1 MSNQRKQ
8 HSFAYLRFRR
18 RLVTGLLVMAA
29 LAIGLVVNQ
38 FRAAYQEREE
48 AVHKQTEHYV
58 KAIEA
63 HVLYSIQFVDLSLL
77 SFANAI
83 KVLPEKQ
90 STAPETIQALLSS
103 RGISSSGDF
112 WITFINAQG
121 RGIYASRDLAVAGVD
136 YSDRDY
142 FKAHLDT
149 ANKDQLYVGE
159 PQIGRTSKERLFFLS
174 RRVENAKG
182 EFLGVIAAPL
192 NATRFAQVFEN
203 SRFTPDVSVT
213 LVHGNGKIIARA
225 PEFDNAFGRSLLG
238 TLLFEDLKKSDTGSH
253 KSVSAIDKIP
263 RMFSYRKLDHLPLIV
278 VVGSSDMES
287 LQLLEKNSLFAG
299 AGLGLLLLLM
309 TVGGNFS
316 LRTYRKM
323 EERES
328 MFRALYTTSKEM
340 ERKLTASEQRTRL
353 IADNLPVMIGYVDK
367 DERYSFTNRK
377 LDEYFLPSG
386 KRSDGLSAKEVIGAE
401 AYAESVT
408 YLRLAM
414 QGKHVHFERRSG
426 ERWHGVNY
434 VPDKAENGQVH
445 GLFVMIEDITERKK
459 NEESMQLANMLYQN
473 TSQGMMVADADGRI
487 LSVNPAF
494 SQMSGYSEREVIG
507 KPATD
512 LASPQEDTAFF
523 ERVRQSIAETGQ
535 WEGETW
541 YRNKN
546 GEQYLVAQRV
556 NSVYDVDGRI
566 HRIVALFSDITKK
579 KASEELIWRQANFD
593 MLTGLPNRRKFHEH
607 LRQEMKKTDRSHLPM
622 ALMFV
627 DLDYFKEINDTLGHE
642 KGDLLLKEVAVR
654 LAQCVRKTDIVA
666 RLGGDEFTIIVS
678 ELRNTTE
685 VARIAQDILN
695 KMSAP
700 FMLGDDI
707 GQISSSIGIT
717 LYPDDGDSPDALL
730 RNADQAMY
738 LAKQEGRNRFNYFAK
753 FMQESTQTRLALS
766 NELRDAVGRKQL
778 RILFQPIIALSTGKI
793 AKAEAL
799 VRWQHPT
806 RGLLNPADFIS
817 IAENTGMIVSIG
829 DWVFQQAAKQAQKL
843 QQHGLPAFQVCVNK
857 SAWQFRDDGSNY
869 KLWQDYLD
877 TLGLDA
883 SSIVIEVTE
892 NLLLDANS
900 AIIERVKEF
909 QKTRMQLSLDDFGTG
924 YASVAFLKRFNVD
937 YIKLDSTLV
946 RNLSEGTDGIHLC
959 EAIIA
964 MAHKVGIKV
973 IAEGIETPQQM
984 HALQAAGCDF
994 GQGYL
999 FSKPISGEE
1008 LSKMALESD
1017 ALVDN

>member
-1 MSNQRKQ
+1 LSNQRKH

-18 RLVTGLLVMAA
+18 RLVTGLLLMAA
-29 LAIGLVVNQ
+29 LAIGLVINQ

-48 AVHKQTEHYV
+48 AVRSQTEHYV

-77 SFANAI
+77 GFANAI

-90 STAPETIQALLSS
+90 NNSPEIINALLSS
-103 RGISSSGDF
+103 RGISSTGDF
-112 WITFINAQG
+112 WITFIDAKG
-121 RGIYASRDLAVAGVD
+121 KGMAASRDLPVSGID
-136 YSDRDY
+136 YRDRDY
-142 FKAHLDT
+142 FKAHASNASHGNLF
-149 ANKDQLYVGE
+149 VGE
-159 PQIGRTSKERLFFLS
+159 PQIGKTSKERLFFLS
-174 RRVENAKG
+174 RRVENVRG

-192 NATRFAQVFEN
+192 MATRFEQVFEN

-225 PEFDNAFGRSLLG
+225 PGFDGAFGRSLQA
-238 TLLFEDLKKSDTGSH
+238 TALFDSLKKSKAGTF
-253 KSVSAIDKIP
+253 KSISVIDKIP
-263 RMFSYRKLDHLPLIV
+263 RMFSYRKLDNFPLIV
-278 VVGSSDMES
+278 VVGSSDAES
-287 LQLLEKNSLFAG
+287 LRLLEKNSLIAG
-299 AGLGLLLLLM
+299 AGLALLLLLM
-309 TVGGNFS
+309 VGGGHFS

-323 EERES
+323 EERET
-328 MFRALYTTSKEM
+328 MFRAMYATSKEM
-340 ERKLTASEQRTRL
+340 EQKLSASEQRLRL
-353 IADNLPVMIGYVDK
+353 IADNLPVMIGYLDK

-377 LDEYFLPSG
+377 LIERFLPPG
-386 KRSDGLSAKEVIGAE
+386 GDTQGLTARDVIGE
-401 AYAESVT
+401 ECYAESTT
-408 YLRLAM
+408 YIRRALEGEPL
-414 QGKHVHFERRSG
+414 HFERQVG
-426 ERWHGVNY
+426 EHWHGVSY
-434 VPDKAENGQVH
+434 VPDKGEDGKIH

-459 NEESMQLANMLYQN
+459 NEQSMQLANMLYQN
-473 TSQGMMVADADGRI
+473 TSQGMMVTEADGRI
-487 LSVNPAF
+487 LSINPAF
-494 SQMSGYSEREVIG
+494 SHMSGFSEREVIG
-507 KPATD
+507 KYAME
-512 LASPQEDTAFF
+512 LAAPQVEASFF
-523 ERVRQSIAETGQ
+523 DRIRHCLAETGQ
-535 WEGETW
+535 WEGEIW

-546 GEQYLVAQRV
+546 GEQYLVWQRF
-556 NSVYDVDGRI
+556 NSVCDKDSHPFRL
-566 HRIVALFSDITKK
+566 VALFSDITKK

-593 MLTGLPNRRKFHEH
+593 TLTGLPNRRKFHEH
-607 LRQEMKKTDRSHLPM
+607 LRQEMKKTERSQLPM

-627 DLDYFKEINDTLGHE
+627 DLDYFKEINDTLGHD

-654 LAQCVRKTDIVA
+654 LTHCVRKTDIVA
-666 RLGGDEFTIIVS
+666 RLGGDEFTVIVS
-678 ELRNTTE
+678 ELRNTSE
-685 VARIAQDILN
+685 VARIAQDILT

-700 FMLGDDI
+700 FMLGDEI
-707 GQISSSIGIT
+707 AHISSSIGIT
-717 LYPDDGDSPDALL
+717 LYPDDGNNPDTLL

-738 LAKQEGRNRFNYFAK
+738 LAKQEGRSRFNYFAP
-753 FMQESTQTRLALS
+753 FMQETTQMRLSLA

-778 RILFQPIIALSTGKI
+778 RILFQPIIELSTGKI
-793 AKAEAL
+793 SKAEAL

-829 DWVFQQAAKQAQKL
+829 DWVFQQAAREAHRL
-843 QQHGLPAFQVCVNK
+843 QQNGLAEFQVCVNK

-869 KLWQDYLD
+869 KLWLD
-877 TLGLDA
+877 FLDSLKLDA

-892 NLLLDANS
+892 NLLLDSNNAV
-900 AIIERVKEF
+900 AERLKEF
-909 QKTRMQLSLDDFGTG
+909 QRARMQLSLDDFGTG

-973 IAEGIETPQQM
+973 IAEGIETPQQFRV
-984 HALQAAGCDF
+984 LQLAGCDF

-1008 LSKMALESD
+1008 LEKMTLD
-1017 ALVDN
+1017 VMALVDN